1 MKRYLQAGTIV
12 FFFALGSYFIR
23 QPDARPA
30 AYRNIAGMNGMDA
43 ALIAG
48 APYETEDTIEINNNG
63 APQGLSVS
71 SALIKTSLGNRIFYE
86 LNAGQH
92 WPLASLTKLM
102 NAVVALENLP
112 QNGTRDNLLKRMMV
126 ISDNTAADALAET
139 LGTEQ
144 YIGLMNAKAQ
154 TLNMRQTG
162 FSDVSG
168 LSYLNQS
175 TVEDID
181 KLVTYILIRHP
192 EIFTWSRATTIRIG
206 NIDRVNINEFAGRPD
221 FLGGKTGFTDE
232 ASGNLV
238 TIFNTSSGPLT
249 IITLGSRAREDRFI
263 ETNILFEWATRHFKL

>member
-23 QPDARPA
+23 QPDTPIMRTRDSAKTGGMGA
-30 AYRNIAGMNGMDA
+30 VLKAGMPYDAQDA
-43 ALIAG
+43 AEA
-48 APYETEDTIEINNNG
+48 DDG
-63 APQGLSVS
+63 APQGLTVN
-71 SALIKTSLGNRIFYE
+71 SALVKTSLDNRIFYE

-102 NAVVALENLP
+102 NAVVALENIS
-112 QNGTRDNLLKRMMV
+112 QSETRDNLLQHMMV
-126 ISDNTAADALAET
+126 ISDNSAADALAET

-162 FSDVSG
+162 FSDPSG

-175 TVEDID
+175 TVRDID

-192 EIFTWSRATTIRIG
+192 EIFAWSRIPRVRIG
-206 NIDRVNINEFAGRPD
+206 TMERININEFAGRPD
-221 FLGGKTGFTDE
+221 FVGGKTGFTDE
-232 ASGNLV
+232 ANGNLV
-238 TIFNTSSGPLT
+238 TVFSSSAGPLT

-263 ETNILFEWATRHFKL
+263 ETNILFKWATQHFKL